1 MQVLI
6 YEMQMNDFGKSI
18 LENDLSFKIE
28 ILETLGDE
36 DDILPLYRVRVTET
50 REHEDGEGVLIHMNL
65 GGVVR

>member
-50 REHEDGEGVLIHMNL
+50 REQEDGDGEPVHINL
-65 GGVVR
+65 EIF